1 MPADV
6 QGLPTIEVP
15 REGRLAQ
22 HQLTSMVAQAACD
35 LSPTDLV
42 ATATPMKEVL
52 IGLQALRPGQG
63 ATSSY
68 FSLVFHRAVQQEI
81 IALIGRLAVR
91 IYSTETLSQ
100 VESALVAKF
109 EEDMMIAFARFGVN
123 G

>member
-22 HQLTSMVAQAACD
+22 HRLTSMVAQAACD

-109 EEDMMIAFARFGVN
+109 EEDMMIAFAQFGVN